1 MSEIVNFS
9 RGQGLSWS
17 DVDDKN
23 GKFECVLYGNLYT
36 DYDTIISKIAH
47 KSKIKGSVLSKKFD
61 VLMPASDTT
70 PTGLARALCI
80 INSGISLGGDI
91 NILSPIR
98 DNGMCIAYSL
108 NHHKSELIKRIKG
121 TTVRHL
127 QKGDIEDLKIP
138 LPINMEEQA
147 KISEYLYKLDNLITL
162 HQRKYFLLKMFLQ
175 KSNLLYT
182 YAWEQRKLG
191 DLGSVAMNKR
201 IFKEQTTES
210 GDVPF
215 YKIGTFGGVA
225 DAYISNDLYDEY
237 TKKYPHPKQGDVLI
251 SASGSIGRT
260 VEYSGR
266 REYFQDSNIVWLQH
280 DDSIKNEFLKYF
292 YEVVKWE
299 GLEGST
305 IKRLYNK
312 NILDTKILMPDTL
325 EQTKIGAFF
334 KKLDNLIT
342 LHQRKYFLV
351 SINLKKKKEICF
363 MLNSTQST
371 DLFCD
376 YYAKWIKIYKE
387 GAIRKV
393 TLDKYLMTCEWL
405 KRLIP
410 TLMICELNRI
420 TYQQLINDYAEL
432 HERQTTMDFHHQ
444 LKGAILDAV
453 DEGFIEKDPTRK
465 AIIKGKTPRDKKI
478 KFLNQFELH
487 TMLTHLN
494 LTEKITWDWFI
505 LLVAKTGMRFS
516 EALALTPKDFDFAH
530 QSLSISKTWNYK
542 EQGGF
547 LPTKNKSSVRK
558 IEIDWQTVIQFS
570 ELLKNLPPDMPI
582 FVKYGEKIYNSTVN
596 GILERHCKA
605 VNIPIISIHGL
616 RHTHAS
622 LLLFA
627 GVSIASVARRLGH
640 SSITTTQKTYLHII
654 HELENQDV
662 DLVMRSLSGLS

>member
-162 HQRKYFLLKMFLQ
+162 HQRKYFL
-175 KSNLLYT
+175 
-182 YAWEQRKLG
+182 
-191 DLGSVAMNKR
+191 
-201 IFKEQTTES
+201 
-210 GDVPF
+210 
-215 YKIGTFGGVA
+215 
-225 DAYISNDLYDEY
+225 
-237 TKKYPHPKQGDVLI
+237 
-251 SASGSIGRT
+251 
-260 VEYSGR
+260 
-266 REYFQDSNIVWLQH
+266 
-280 DDSIKNEFLKYF
+280 
-292 YEVVKWE
+292 
-299 GLEGST
+299 
-305 IKRLYNK
+305 
-312 NILDTKILMPDTL
+312 
-325 EQTKIGAFF
+325 
-334 KKLDNLIT
+334 
-342 LHQRKYFLV
+342 V

-393 TLDKYLMTCEWL
+393 TLDKGNNTVKNKIYVTKLTNNEIALIQKYASEGFYTQARYNIFGKHRKIIELCKKFRVCSFEEIIRKVLFFNMFDLNLNDNYLSHVQRTSEEYVN
-405 KRLIP
+405 IS
-410 TLMICELNRI
+410 RI
-420 TYQQLINDYAEL
+420 IRNQM
-432 HERQTTMDFHHQ
+432 MDFAKNVTQEFGELCTHCAA
-444 LKGAILDAV
+444 LTD
-453 DEGFIEKDPTRK
+453 DELFHIVEP
-465 AIIKGKTPRDKKI
+465 IIDKI
-478 KFLNQFELH
+478 K
-487 TMLTHLN
+487 
-494 LTEKITWDWFI
+494 
-505 LLVAKTGMRFS
+505 S
-516 EALALTPKDFDFAH
+516 
-530 QSLSISKTWNYK
+530 
-542 EQGGF
+542 
-547 LPTKNKSSVRK
+547 
-558 IEIDWQTVIQFS
+558 
-570 ELLKNLPPDMPI
+570 
-582 FVKYGEKIYNSTVN
+582 NS
-596 GILERHCKA
+596 
-605 VNIPIISIHGL
+605 
-616 RHTHAS
+616 
-622 LLLFA
+622 
-627 GVSIASVARRLGH
+627 
-640 SSITTTQKTYLHII
+640 
-654 HELENQDV
+654 
-662 DLVMRSLSGLS
+662 